1 MLHPDVA
8 YDIASGH
15 GKARLAQA
23 ATIAQARAARRGRR
37 SSCGRRV
44 CGLLSMVWLSPR
56 PRTGWLAR
64 KGPCM
69 PEEYES
75 ITVPHR

>member
-15 GKARLAQA
+15 GTARLAQA
-23 ATIAQARAARRGRR
+23 ATIAQARAARRGRG